1 VYEIILPRGPAPVK
15 QEESKETGGFVA
27 HDLARNPS
35 WFSINQTPQTAD
47 PKGK

>member
-1 VYEIILPRGPAPVK
+1 LRIARRLRAVWP
-15 QEESKETGGFVA
+15 EESKETGGFVA